1 MYTSQRELQTHK
13 LDGDRLRVEQVGT
26 LENDTKRSFPNLF
39 AYSIMDTDD
48 IA

>member
-1 MYTSQRELQTHK
+1 MQTHK
-13 LDGDRLRVEQVGT
+13 LDSDRLGVEQIGT
-26 LENDTKRSFPNLF
+26 LENNTKRSFPNLF